1 MSNPDIQRQTNPEQ
15 EGHAEHQQA
24 ISDTLGEAANL
35 YAMIEDDDLAGVTEG
50 SSASEAKAGK
60 PLKYGNEELRFN
72 AIKHSEFRS
81 PVAERTPVV
90 SYKATQED
98 TSNWETIIYANGE
111 AEVRSYD
118 AATQEPSA
126 RSAKTRE
133 LQTAKAAIEALTTK
147 LLAARPK
154 R

>member
-1 MSNPDIQRQTNPEQ
+1 MSNPDIQRQTSPEQ
-15 EGHAEHQQA
+15 QEHAEHQQA
-24 ISDTLGEAANL
+24 ISDTLGEVANL

-60 PLKYGNEELRFN
+60 PLKFGNEELRFN
-72 AIKHSEFRS
+72 PISHAEFRS
-81 PVAERTPVV
+81 PVAERTQVV
-90 SYKATQED
+90 SYKTTQED
-98 TSNWETIIYANGE
+98 KSTWETLIYANGE

-133 LQTAKAAIEALTTK
+133 LQTTKEAVEALTTK
-147 LLAARPK
+147 LLVARPK